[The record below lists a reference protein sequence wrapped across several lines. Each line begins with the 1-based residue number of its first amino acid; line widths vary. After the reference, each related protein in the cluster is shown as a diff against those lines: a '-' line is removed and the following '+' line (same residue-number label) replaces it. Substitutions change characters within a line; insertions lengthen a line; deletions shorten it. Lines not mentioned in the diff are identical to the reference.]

1 MRNQPGPAT
10 TQDQGPGEGRL
21 TFSAS
26 IGATTVLLSI
36 WALLVVG
43 SFVLDDTLSP
53 RFFDLP
59 LGAFLAGQGALM
71 GLVIVGIRVA
81 RADLEGRR
89 R

>member
-1 MRNQPGPAT
+1 M
-10 TQDQGPGEGRL
+10 QDQSPGKVRL

-26 IGATTVLLSI
+26 TIATKVLFSI
-36 WALLVVG
+36 WALVVVG

-81 RADLEGRR
+81 RADLEEGRR
-89 R
+89 